1 MLISAIPED
10 LCLSYANTLTWRGD
24 PAPIEKLHELTDILG
39 WIERTGVVTAAATRP
54 IRHWSRSHA
63 EGVATV
69 FAEAIAIRE
78 ALFRIFSAIAVGEAI
93 RPRDFALLKAAVA
106 KTPPR
111 SQLNRAGEHY
121 GWQIDELRPSVAD
134 VLAPVLWSAGD
145 LLLNAGQRRIRCC
158 ANKECLWLFIDQS
171 KNGTRRWCDMSS
183 CGNRAKARR
192 HYSRIR
198 GH

>member
-10 LCLSYANTLTWRGD
+10 LCLSYANTLTWRGHS
-24 PAPIEKLHELTDILG
+24 APVEKLRELADILG
-39 WIERTGVVTAAATRP
+39 WIERTGVVTAAATRS
-54 IRHWSRSHA
+54 IRQWSRTHA
-63 EGVATV
+63 ENAATV

-78 ALFRIFSAIAVGEAI
+78 ALFRIFSAIAVGESI
-93 RPRDFALLKAAVA
+93 RPKDFALLKTAVA

-121 GWQIDELRPSVAD
+121 AWQIDELRPSVAD

-145 LLLNAGQRRIRCC
+145 LLLDAGQRRIRCC

-171 KNGTRRWCDMSS
+171 KNGTRRWCDMSA

-198 GH
+198 GR